1 MVFTKGMSG
10 NPAGRPKG
18 LRDKRNRLLT
28 EILSKDEAAIA
39 EKLAELA
46 KGGNLAAIALSADY
60 LWSKN
65 KTHGEPLELLDM
77 AGKTIAEQGK
87 RIVEAMAEGDIT
99 PQEAATAM
107 QVIGSQAKIIEV
119 DEHACRLEALEAR
132 LGLGSSNRVVPDD

>member
-1 MVFTKGMSG
+1 MAFTKGVSG

-46 KGGNLAAIALSADY
+46 KGGNLPAISLTAEY

-65 KTHGEPLELLDM
+65 KTQGEPLELSGM
-77 AGKTIAEQGK
+77 AGKTMAEQGM
-87 RIVEAMAEGDIT
+87 RIVEAMTDGEIT
-99 PQEAATAM
+99 PDEAAIAM
-107 QVIGSQAKIIEV
+107 QVITSQARIVEV
-119 DEHACRLEALEAR
+119 DELARRLAALEIR
-132 LGLGSSNRVVPDD
+132 LGAGDVKY

>member
-1 MVFTKGMSG
+1 MAFEKGQSG

-46 KGGNLAAIALSADY
+46 KGGNLAAISLSADY

-65 KTHGEPLELLDM
+65 KNQGEPLEVPDM
-77 AGKTIAEQGK
+77 AGKSIAEQGAL
-87 RIVEAMAEGDIT
+87 IVDAMAAGEIT
-99 PQEAATAM
+99 PDEAGIAM
-107 QVIGSQAKIIEV
+107 QVIGSQARIIEV
-119 DEHACRLEALEAR
+119 DEHGRRLDALEQR
-132 LGLGSSNRVVPDD
+132 LGGKSVLYGHK